1 MSVATLQP
9 RPLTPGEM
17 FRRARLK
24 VGVLRKQL
32 APILHCSIQA
42 IEAYENGRRPA
53 PQGAIEWM
61 AEKNPAFGRRHLARL
76 GFEAVAVLDGPK
88 VDKNPVT
95 MIHVGMREMR
105 EMMAAADSL
114 DLVNKPAA
122 SDLTEHD
129 QAALAEAIDELL
141 DIETWAANTFDEL
154 CKRYGVDRKAALAT
168 HREKLDSRGYTEEA
182 VPRAAR

>member
-17 FRRARLK
+17 FRRARLEA
-24 VGVLRKQL
+24 GVLRKQL

-42 IEAYENGRRPA
+42 IEAYENNRRPA

-122 SDLTEHD
+122 PDLTEHD
-129 QAALAEAIDELL
+129 QADLNEVLDELL
-141 DIETWAANTFDEL
+141 DLEVWTTNTFDEL
-154 CKRYGVDRKAALAT
+154 TRRYGVDRKAVIARHRGKLA
-168 HREKLDSRGYTEEA
+168 SRGYTEEA
-182 VPRAAR
+182 APHATR